1 MSKSNNDSANECN
14 SSKFAPDCPSYI
26 FYFTFP
32 MLFLLFLP
40 WISNKKPIKAAII
53 KNVGRIKSRMNLVAG
68 EIRRFRAKTSVRPQ
82 RNIWY
87 FFYVTARARADFRG
101 NNSWRNGSEFSQCS
115 LCCFQFASSCFPPL
129 FFLYTWDV
137 FIRWKGEKRGNERNL
152 QSLISWQPREE
163 KRRHRSK
170 LYSLRLR
177 NGNKVSL

>member
-1 MSKSNNDSANECN
+1 MNVIRQN
-14 SSKFAPDCPSYI
+14 FLLI
-26 FYFTFP
+26 VHRIYFIT
-32 MLFLLFLP
+32 LFLPFSP

-53 KNVGRIKSRMNLVAG
+53 KNVRRIKSRMNLVTG
-68 EIRRFRAKTSVRPQ
+68 EIRRFRAKTSARLR

-87 FFYVTARARADFRG
+87 FFYVSARTQIFAEIIPDGMEVNFHSVHFVA
-101 NNSWRNGSEFSQCS
+101 FS
-115 LCCFQFASSCFPPL
+115 LLRVVFLHFFFP
-129 FFLYTWDV
+129 YTWDV